1 MLTQQTGPITIW
13 KPIVNK
19 STLNAGDTKKEELIP
34 YHPLMNLGDI
44 FVKEISISYAP
55 NSDETH
61 IAVTGKIII
70 NLHYGNG
77 EYVSALIDDCSLLL
91 KIPEALVPAAFTA
104 AQIYNG
110 NGPVA
115 PNETV
120 YLKTKEGSPNRIAKH
135 ILIGPLPFPVPE
147 IP

>member
-1 MLTQQTGPITIW
+1 M
-13 KPIVNK
+13 NN
-19 STLNAGDTKKEELIP
+19 STLNADNTKKEEVIP
-34 YHPLMNLGDI
+34 YHPLMDFGDI

-70 NLHYGNG
+70 NLYFGGIG
-77 EYVSALIDDCSLLL
+77 EYVNAVIDDCSLLL
-91 KIPEALVPAAFTA
+91 KIPKALVPAAFTA

-110 NGPVA
+110 SGPVA
-115 PNETV
+115 PDETV

-147 IP
+147 MP

>member
-1 MLTQQTGPITIW
+1 MNNT
-13 KPIVNK
+13 
-19 STLNAGDTKKEELIP
+19 TLNAPSTKTSQQIP
-34 YHPLMNLGDI
+34 YHPLMEYGDI

-61 IAVTGKIII
+61 IAVTGKIITT
-70 NLHYGNG
+70 LYYGG
-77 EYVSALIDDCSLLL
+77 TDGYVSARIDDCSLLL

-110 NGPVA
+110 SGPVA
-115 PNETV
+115 PDETV
-120 YLKTKEGSPNRIAKH
+120 YLKTKEGSPNRIAEH

-147 IP
+147 MP